1 MKKLLLI
8 ILLTFTTFANADEGK
23 YLMIPGDELN
33 HSVFQSGELN
43 HSVWVLNTENGDI
56 KRCFFGIS
64 KGVRCTSWRKNDEDK
79 FYKD

>member
-23 YLMIPGDELN
+23 YLMIPGD
-33 HSVFQSGELN
+33 ELN

>member
-1 MKKLLLI
+1 MKKILAI

-23 YLMIPGDELN
+23 YLMIPGD
-33 HSVFQSGELN
+33 ELN